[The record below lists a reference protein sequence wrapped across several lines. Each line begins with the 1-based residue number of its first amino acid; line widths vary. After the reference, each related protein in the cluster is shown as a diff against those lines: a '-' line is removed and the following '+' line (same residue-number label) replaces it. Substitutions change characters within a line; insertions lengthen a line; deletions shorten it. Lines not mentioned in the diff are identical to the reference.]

1 MSQGEPG
8 EANVHVS
15 WRMAVAGR
23 AAGAYAPNRRLA
35 VLAVAGSVGSGLADR
50 FSDLELD
57 CYWHEPPEN
66 RDRLAPI
73 EVVGGQV
80 EAFWEYDADEEEWSE
95 NYQLG
100 GLDVTVSNFTVSTVE
115 SWLDAVTLR
124 ADTEPVRHMRL
135 AAIQRC
141 RPLLGTELAGAWRD
155 RADRYPDELVTAM
168 VHQSLAPGALPG
180 WSARDALA
188 SRGDEIAL
196 HYLLVSVQRAV
207 LGAVLAI
214 NRVYVQHRLA
224 KWQRHML
231 AGLAVTPARLA
242 DRLHALVSAASAA
255 QALDQAEALL
265 IETVDLAE
273 KRAGVD
279 LGEFREVLSERR
291 ETLDPPGR

>member
-1 MSQGEPG
+1 MSEGEPG
-8 EANVHVS
+8 EVNVHVS
-15 WRMAVAGR
+15 WRMAVASR
-23 AAGAYAPNRRLA
+23 AAGGYAPNRRLA

-73 EVVGGQV
+73 EFLGGQV

-100 GLDVTVSNFTVSTVE
+100 PLHVTVSNFTVSTVE
-115 SWLDAVTLR
+115 SWLDGVTLR
-124 ADTEPVRHMRL
+124 ADTEPVKHMRL

-141 RPLLGTELAGAWRD
+141 RPLLGTELTGAWRD
-155 RADRYPDELVTAM
+155 RADHYPDDLVTAM

-180 WSARDALA
+180 WSGREALA

-196 HYLLVSVQRAV
+196 HFLLASVQTAV
-207 LGAVLAI
+207 LGAVLAL
-214 NRVYVQHRLA
+214 NRVYVQHRLV

-231 AGLAVTPARLA
+231 AGLAVTPGRLA
-242 DRLHALVSAASAA
+242 DRLHALVSAASAT

-265 IETVDLAE
+265 IETVNLAE
-273 KRAGVD
+273 DRAGMD

-291 ETLDPPGR
+291 EALDPPSF